1 MFDFMSS
8 EQSVTDSEYDLISL
22 CSSTFNVE
30 PKDFDPEYF
39 VQCLEEEY
47 TNLSQKTMSSVAQGE
62 SRALHWC
69 FTVNNYTEEY
79 QANLREL
86 ADDDEVRYLLFGR
99 EVGESG
105 TPHLQG
111 FISFVKRTRFSNVV
125 EHLPDSHLEVTRKV
139 QKSITYCKKDGDFE
153 EFGDPPQGPGNRS
166 DITIFKDAVKD
177 GMVDMKR
184 VREEYSEFYSK
195 FPRFCAEYV
204 RDNLPIPP
212 TPSHPLREWQQK
224 LNHDLLLP
232 PNDRTIIFMVDF
244 IGNSGKSWF
253 GRYYCNIHENA
264 QILLPTKKADM
275 AYALRHD
282 IRVLFLDAPRSKQ
295 GEFIQYDFLEELK
308 NGYVMS
314 NKYESYVKTFPS
326 MHVVVFMNERPD
338 ETKLSRDRYDIREL
352 N

>member
-1 MFDFMSS
+1 M
-8 EQSVTDSEYDLISL
+8 SVTDPETNLEDDLISL
-22 CSSTFNVE
+22 SSSIFNVE
-30 PKDFDPEYF
+30 PKDFDGSF
-39 VQCLEEEY
+39 FLQCLAEEFEDS
-47 TNLSQKTMSSVAQGE
+47 SQKIMSQPSQGE

-69 FTVNNYTEEY
+69 FTVNNYTDEY
-79 QANLREL
+79 QANLREF
-86 ADDDEVRYLLFGR
+86 DDDPDIRYILFGR

-111 FISFVKRTRFSNVV
+111 FISFVKRTRFSSVV
-125 EHLPDSHLEVTRKV
+125 ELLPDAHLEVTRKV
-139 QKSITYCKKDGDFE
+139 QKSITYCKKDGDYE
-153 EFGDPPQGPGNRS
+153 EYGEPPQGPGNRS
-166 DITIFKDAVKD
+166 DIAAFKDAVKE
-177 GMVDMKR
+177 GLIDMKR
-184 VREEYSEFYSK
+184 VREDYSEFYSK

-232 PNDRTIIFMVDF
+232 PDDRTIIFVVDF
-244 IGNSGKSWF
+244 VGNSGKSWF
-253 GRYYCNIHENA
+253 GRYFCNLHENA

-314 NKYESYVKTFPS
+314 SKYESYMKTFS
-326 MHVVVFMNERPD
+326 KMHVVVFMNERPD
-338 ETKLSRDRYDIREL
+338 STKLSQDRYDIREL